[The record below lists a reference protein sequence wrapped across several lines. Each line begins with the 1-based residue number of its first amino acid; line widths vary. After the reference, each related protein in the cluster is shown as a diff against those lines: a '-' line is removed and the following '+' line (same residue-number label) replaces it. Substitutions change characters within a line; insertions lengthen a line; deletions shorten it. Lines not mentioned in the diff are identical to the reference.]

1 MKWRP
6 GDVATNV
13 GMAAMV
19 AAAALYGFMVATTP
33 EPGPGFVAS
42 ATISP
47 TPTVPFAEPGP
58 GIVASAT
65 IQPIPTPTPGV
76 AMAPGAD
83 VDAAHHPVAA
93 VLTPWEMEM
102 VLAAAGWPPELVP
115 DAIAVAWC
123 ESRFSPGAVGA
134 GGAVLGLFQLWD
146 GWFGWA
152 GVPVDRWAD
161 PVANAKVALAVA
173 RRDLAI
179 YGTHWHQW
187 QCKP

>member
-1 MKWRP
+1 M
-6 GDVATNV
+6 VA
-13 GMAAMV
+13 MM
-19 AAAALYGFMVATTP
+19 AAAALYGFMVATMPEPDPGIVAPTTIP
-33 EPGPGFVAS
+33 PIPTVPFTEPGPGFVAS
-42 ATISP
+42 ATIQP
-47 TPTVPFAEPGP
+47 TPT
-58 GIVASAT
+58 
-65 IQPIPTPTPGV
+65 PTPTPGV

-83 VDAAHHPVAA
+83 VDAAHHPVGAVGAVVA

-115 DAIAVAWC
+115 DAMAVAWC

-134 GGAVLGLFQLWD
+134 GGAVLGLFQLWY
-146 GWFGWA
+146 GWFPWA
-152 GVPVDRWAD
+152 GVPVERWAD

-173 RRDLAI
+173 RRDLTI